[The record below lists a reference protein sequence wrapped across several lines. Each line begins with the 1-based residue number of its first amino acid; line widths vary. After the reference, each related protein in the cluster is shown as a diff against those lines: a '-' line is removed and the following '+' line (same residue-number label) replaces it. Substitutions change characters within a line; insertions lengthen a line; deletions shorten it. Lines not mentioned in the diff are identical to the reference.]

1 MRALVLSTTAVL
13 LPILC
18 VLGCKTTGRTKKME
32 YIQAYAGP
40 RASDEDASLICIPRQ
55 LIKSVDGNTRYRLD
69 VSGID
74 PREVLV
80 MPGKHTVR
88 LDARYYSRPPQTG
101 EDIVLQFTAEA
112 NKAYILGHEEVD
124 TDDPATRRW
133 KPWIRGPLASTNA
146 LPTE

>member
-101 EDIVLQFTAEA
+101 YRAPIHGGGQQGLHPRPRGSRHRRPGHAPVEA
-112 NKAYILGHEEVD
+112 VD
-124 TDDPATRRW
+124 KGSTRVD
-133 KPWIRGPLASTNA
+133 
-146 LPTE
+146 